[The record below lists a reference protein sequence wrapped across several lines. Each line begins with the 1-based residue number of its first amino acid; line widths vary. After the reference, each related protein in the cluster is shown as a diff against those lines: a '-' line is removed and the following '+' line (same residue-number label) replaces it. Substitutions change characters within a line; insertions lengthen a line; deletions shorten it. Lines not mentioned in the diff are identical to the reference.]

1 MPELLRIG
9 DKDRAFKIQKTLLLE
24 DHSLSE
30 AVDIQRKALGI
41 RSRVIP
47 MSNESSE
54 IKILTEKGL
63 MGFHQFLIKEKSEP
77 KVVDIQYNSVRPAPG
92 VIESI
97 EDSEMVIIGPSNPVT
112 SIGPIIS
119 TKGVKKALEQV
130 FVVAVSPIA
139 GGVPFSGPAAKF
151 MKALGYEVS
160 SMGGLPN
167 LCGFLRQIC
176 H

>member
-1 MPELLRIG
+1 ML
-9 DKDRAFKIQKTLLLE
+9 F
-24 DHSLSE
+24 
-30 AVDIQRKALGI
+30 
-41 RSRVIP
+41 RS
-47 MSNESSE
+47 
-54 IKILTEKGL
+54 EKGL

-77 KVVDIQYNSVRPAPG
+77 EVVDIQYNSVRPAPG

-97 EDSEMVIIGPSNPVT
+97 EDSEMVVIGPSNPVT

-160 SMGGLPN
+160 SMGVCQIYADFLDKFVIDKKDSHLEEKIEKLIKEVTITNTKMEN
-167 LCGFLRQIC
+167 LKDKIRLARIILGEIV
-176 H
+176 